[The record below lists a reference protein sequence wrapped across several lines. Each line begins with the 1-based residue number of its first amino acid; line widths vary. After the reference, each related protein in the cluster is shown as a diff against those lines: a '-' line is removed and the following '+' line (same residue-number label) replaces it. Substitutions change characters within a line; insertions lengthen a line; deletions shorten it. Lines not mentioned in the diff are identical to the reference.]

1 MEEITMTENESVTV
15 ENDVAENTEAPAE
28 AEVEAAEEKLKGA
41 DKKKLKRAEAELAD
55 TKAALEK
62 AQTALKEENE
72 KYLRMLAEYDNF
84 RRRTAKEKETIYADA
99 VVDTV
104 AELLA
109 VVDNLE
115 RAAQSTDG
123 TECADAVVKGVE
135 MTLKSALDALSKL
148 GVSVIETKT
157 FNPDF
162 HNAVMHVEEENL
174 GEGEIVE
181 VYQKGYIKGDK
192 VIRYAMVKVAN

>member
-1 MEEITMTENESVTV
+1 MAENENATI
-15 ENDVAENTEAPAE
+15 ENDVEVSTE
-28 AEVEAAEEKLKGA
+28 AEVKTEAESEKQKGA
-41 DKKKLKRAEAELAD
+41 DKKKFKKLEGELAD
-55 TKAALEK
+55 VRAELESSR
-62 AQTALKEENE
+62 AALKEENE

-84 RRRTAKEKETIYADA
+84 RRRTAKEKDGIYADA
-99 VVDTV
+99 VIDTV
-104 AELLA
+104 KELLV

-162 HNAVMHVEEENL
+162 HNAVMHVEDEAF

-192 VIRYAMVKVAN
+192 VVRYAMVKVAN

>member
-1 MEEITMTENESVTV
+1 MAENENVTI
-15 ENDVAENTEAPAE
+15 ENDIDVNAE
-28 AEVEAAEEKLKGA
+28 AEVKPEAECEKQKSGE
-41 DKKKLKRAEAELAD
+41 KKKLKKLEGELAD
-55 TKAALEK
+55 ALAELEK
-62 AQTALKEENE
+62 SHAALKEENE

-84 RRRTAKEKETIYADA
+84 RRRTAKEKDGIYADA
-99 VVDTV
+99 VIDTV
-104 AELLA
+104 KELLV

-148 GVSVIETKT
+148 GVAVIETKT

-162 HNAVMHVEEENL
+162 HNAVMHVEDEAF

-181 VYQKGYIKGDK
+181 VYQKGYIRGEK
-192 VIRYAMVKVAN
+192 VVRYAMVKVAN

>member
-1 MEEITMTENESVTV
+1 MTASEEVV
-15 ENDVAENTEAPAE
+15 ENTETAQTE
-28 AEVEAAEEKLKGA
+28 EEKPKGA
-41 DKKKLKRAEAELAD
+41 DKKKVKKLESELAD
-55 TKAALEK
+55 IKAELDRSCL
-62 AQTALKEENE
+62 ALKEENE

-84 RRRTAKEKETIYADA
+84 RRRTAKEKDGIYADA

-104 AELLA
+104 KELLV

-135 MTLKSALDALSKL
+135 LTLKSALDALAKL
-148 GVSVIETKT
+148 GVTAIETKT

-162 HNAVMHVEEENL
+162 HNAVMHVEDEAY

-192 VIRYAMVKVAN
+192 VVRYAMVKVAN

>member
-1 MEEITMTENESVTV
+1 MTENESVTV

>member
-1 MEEITMTENESVTV
+1 MAENENATI
-15 ENDVAENTEAPAE
+15 ENDVEVSTE
-28 AEVEAAEEKLKGA
+28 AEVKTEAESEKQKGA
-41 DKKKLKRAEAELAD
+41 DKKKFKKLEGELAD
-55 TKAALEK
+55 VRAELESSR
-62 AQTALKEENE
+62 AALKEENE

-84 RRRTAKEKETIYADA
+84 RRRTAKEKDGIYADA
-99 VVDTV
+99 VIDTV
-104 AELLA
+104 KELLV

-162 HNAVMHVEEENL
+162 HNAVMHVEDESF

-192 VIRYAMVKVAN
+192 VVRYAMVKVAN

>member
-1 MEEITMTENESVTV
+1 MSENENVTI
-15 ENDVAENTEAPAE
+15 ENDVEAAAEPEVKAE
-28 AEVEAAEEKLKGA
+28 AECEKQKGS
-41 DKKKLKRAEAELAD
+41 DKKKLKKLEGELAEAKEE
-55 TKAALEK
+55 LEK
-62 AQTALKEENE
+62 SRAALKEENE

-84 RRRTAKEKETIYADA
+84 RRRTAKEKDGIYADA

-104 AELLA
+104 KELLV

-135 MTLKSALDALSKL
+135 LTLKSALDALNKL
-148 GVSVIETKT
+148 GVSVIEAKT

-162 HNAVMHVEEENL
+162 HNAVMHVEDEAY

-192 VIRYAMVKVAN
+192 VVRYAMVKVAN

>member
-1 MEEITMTENESVTV
+1 MPENENVTV
-15 ENDVAENTEAPAE
+15 ENDVVENMEAE
-28 AEVEAAEEKLKGA
+28 AAPEVEEATEKLKGA

-104 AELLA
+104 AELLV

-162 HNAVMHVEEENL
+162 HNAVMHVEDENL
-174 GEGEIVE
+174 DEGAIVE

>member
-1 MEEITMTENESVTV
+1 MQENENVTATDEVV
-15 ENDVAENTEAPAE
+15 EDTQPVE
-28 AEVEAAEEKLKGA
+28 AEEEKLKGA
-41 DKKKLKRAEAELAD
+41 DKKKLKKLEAELAEV
-55 TKAALEK
+55 KAELDGAR
-62 AQTALKEENE
+62 QTLKEENE

-84 RRRTAKEKETIYADA
+84 RRRTAKEKDAIYADA
-99 VVDTV
+99 VIDTV
-104 AELLA
+104 KDLLV

-135 MTLKSALDALSKL
+135 MTLKSALDTLAKL
-148 GVSVIETKT
+148 GVTVIETKT

-162 HNAVMHVEEENL
+162 HNAVMHVEDEAY

-192 VIRYAMVKVAN
+192 VVRYAMVKVAN

>member
-1 MEEITMTENESVTV
+1 MQENENVTATDEVV
-15 ENDVAENTEAPAE
+15 EDTQPVE
-28 AEVEAAEEKLKGA
+28 AEEEKLKGA
-41 DKKKLKRAEAELAD
+41 DKKKLKKLECELAEVKAELDSARL
-55 TKAALEK
+55 T
-62 AQTALKEENE
+62 LKEENE

-84 RRRTAKEKETIYADA
+84 RRRTAKEKDGIYADA
-99 VVDTV
+99 VIDTV
-104 AELLA
+104 KELL
-109 VVDNLE
+109 VVIDNLE

-135 MTLKSALDALSKL
+135 MTLKSALDALAKL
-148 GVSVIETKT
+148 GVAVIETKT

-162 HNAVMHVEEENL
+162 HNAVMHVEDEAY

-192 VIRYAMVKVAN
+192 VVRYAMVKVAN

>member
-1 MEEITMTENESVTV
+1 MLENENVTASEEV
-15 ENDVAENTEAPAE
+15 VENTETAQTE
-28 AEVEAAEEKLKGA
+28 EEKPKGA
-41 DKKKLKRAEAELAD
+41 EKKKVKKLESELAD
-55 TKAALEK
+55 VKAELDK
-62 AQTALKEENE
+62 SRLALKEENE

-84 RRRTAKEKETIYADA
+84 RRRTAKEKDGIYADA

-104 AELLA
+104 KELLV

-135 MTLKSALDALSKL
+135 MTLKSALDALAKL

-162 HNAVMHVEEENL
+162 HNAVMHVEDEAL

-192 VIRYAMVKVAN
+192 VVRYAMVKVAN